1 MHLNLSSL
9 VNAPSAIIESFF
21 HVLPRRSVKQDQ
33 TGDIFSKWLSNAR
46 HLLRDKPD
54 TQSLMSRAKC
64 QVHQLIRPLFD
75 VSGGGAI
82 IENDQGICSFKHET
96 HYSQPVIDMMLIGSQ
111 DKEISVFLGKTSISL
126 VECEC
131 WTEMNHVIE
140 FPSEFTGQKINQVLC
155 LT

>member
-33 TGDIFSKWLSNAR
+33 TGDIFSKWLRKSRNAR
-46 HLLRDKPD
+46 HLLLDKPD
-54 TQSLMSRAKC
+54 TQSLMSR
-64 QVHQLIRPLFD
+64 L
-75 VSGGGAI
+75 
-82 IENDQGICSFKHET
+82 
-96 HYSQPVIDMMLIGSQ
+96 LIGSQ

-140 FPSEFTGQKINQVLC
+140 FSSEFTGKKINQVLC